1 MTTRRKTVPLDDL
14 RIVTNRTIL
23 AAKTVAE
30 REIASHVWLT
40 ISLNFDN
47 ASSTTPTGASCMLT
61 PPVTPSRPQS
71 STPARVT
78 TAHAGSTSDKEA
90 PRDSPRPP
98 RPR

>member
-1 MTTRRKTVPLDDL
+1 MTTTRRKTVPLDDL

-47 ASSTTPTGASCMLT
+47 AYRGFMYVDSTGDAIPTAVIHSGKGYDG
-61 PPVTPSRPQS
+61 SR
-71 STPARVT
+71 RFYF
-78 TAHAGSTSDKEA
+78 
-90 PRDSPRPP
+90 
-98 RPR
+98 